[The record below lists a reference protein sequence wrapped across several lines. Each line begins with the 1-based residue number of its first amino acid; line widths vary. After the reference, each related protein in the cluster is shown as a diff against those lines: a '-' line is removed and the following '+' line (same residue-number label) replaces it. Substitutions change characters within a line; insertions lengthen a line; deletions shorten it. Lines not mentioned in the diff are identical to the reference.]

1 MLLDTLPL
9 NPELWLSTKKS
20 NLELYCSLTDKFMGK
35 YIDEDDLLNIK
46 DNFDLQL
53 WSEIEL
59 DTRRTHSILNFFQKK
74 IDHTTIYLQRPTK
87 NSDVLSR
94 ILYIW
99 GRINPTVRYVQ
110 GYTSKYFKDELN
122 SGPSILSRVPTI

>member
-1 MLLDTLPL
+1 MSVLLETLPL
-9 NPELWLSTKKS
+9 NPTLWLSTKKT
-20 NLELYCSLTDKFMGK
+20 NFELYRALVDKFMGK

-46 DNFDLQL
+46 DKLDEQL
-53 WSEIEL
+53 WNEIEL
-59 DTRRTHSILNFFQKK
+59 DTRRTHSILNFYQKQ
-74 IDHTTIYLQRPTK
+74 IDHTTIYINRPTK

-110 GYTSKYFKDELN
+110 GYD
-122 SGPSILSRVPTI
+122 II